1 MFSSIVGNLKRTLED
16 LDREIKEREA
26 SGRKCDSDLIR
37 ITAIKK
43 LSDYLYKLSS
53 SDISYREK
61 RASREIILDWIMRQ
75 APKIDVT
82 KLQRE
87 ISEKFVGEKDGEE
100 DLEREMLKYM
110 RTPERSLDSLVGLK
124 EEMEWILDRIVATI
138 KHGPGSSDP
147 LPGLDNPYKI

>member
-53 SDISYREK
+53 IEK
-61 RASREIILDWIMRQ
+61 RELSG
-75 APKIDVT
+75 
-82 KLQRE
+82 KL
-87 ISEKFVGEKDGEE
+87 SWTG
-100 DLEREMLKYM
+100 
-110 RTPERSLDSLVGLK
+110 
-124 EEMEWILDRIVATI
+124 
-138 KHGPGSSDP
+138 
-147 LPGLDNPYKI
+147 